1 MPREPLRAQDARPT
15 LERMTETTVAVD
27 VETAVLAACM
37 RAKVASHA
45 LATATRITKDA
56 ALHAMA
62 EGLVAQA
69 ARIIAANA
77 IDVERERVA
86 GMSPGLLDRLT
97 LTDARLATIADA
109 LRFLASLPDPVGE
122 IRRGSTLPNGMRLI
136 QKAVPMGVV
145 GMIYE
150 ARPNVTVDAAGL
162 ALKSGNAAVLRGGSA
177 ARECNEVLIAVLQDA
192 LESVGLPRDCVQ
204 SIDAY
209 GREGATVL
217 MHARGLVD
225 VLVPRGGRD
234 LIQTV
239 VRESTV
245 PAIETGEGNC
255 HVYLDASA
263 PLQRSIDIVLNSKTH
278 RVGVCNAAET
288 LLVHKDAED
297 KLPAV
302 MEALHMA
309 GVTLHVDEAAA
320 ELAPDNVPTVPAT
333 EEDWSTEYLSLDL
346 AVKIVDDI
354 DDAIAHIR
362 RYSTGHTEAIV
373 TEDIGAADYFVKHV
387 DSAAIMVNASTRFTD
402 GGEFGLGAEIG
413 ISTQK
418 LHARGP
424 MGLAELTTTTWV
436 AYGDGHT
443 RA

>member
-1 MPREPLRAQDARPT
+1 
-15 LERMTETTVAVD
+15 MTDTEISAD
-27 VETAVLAACM
+27 VEAAVLEACA
-37 RAKVASHA
+37 RAKIASRV

-56 ALHAMA
+56 ALNAMA
-62 EGLVAQA
+62 DGLVADA
-69 ARIIAANA
+69 ARIVAANA
-77 IDVERERVA
+77 KDVDREREG

-97 LTDARLATIADA
+97 LTEERIGTIAEA

-122 IRRGSTLPNGMRLI
+122 IKRGSTLPNGLRLI
-136 QKAVPMGVV
+136 QKAVPLGVL

-177 ARECNEVLIAVLQDA
+177 AAESNEVIVAVLQDA
-192 LESVGLPRDCVQ
+192 LESVGLPRDAVQ

-209 GREGATVL
+209 GREGARVL

-225 VLVPRGGRD
+225 VLVPRGGKG

-263 PLQRSIDIVLNSKTH
+263 PLQRSIDIIVNSKTH

-288 LLVHKDAED
+288 LLVHRDAED

-302 MEALHMA
+302 LAALHEA
-309 GVTLHVDEAAA
+309 GVTLHVDDAAA

-333 EEDWSTEYLSLDL
+333 EEDWETEYLSMDL
-346 AVKIVDDI
+346 AVKVVDSI
-354 DDAIAHIR
+354 ENAIAHIA

-373 TEDIGAADYFVKHV
+373 TDDINAAEYFVSHV
-387 DSAAIMVNASTRFTD
+387 DSAAVIVNASTRFTD

-424 MGLAELTTTTWV
+424 MGLGELTTTTWV
-436 AYGDGHT
+436 VYGDGHV
-443 RA
+443 RS

>member
-1 MPREPLRAQDARPT
+1 
-15 LERMTETTVAVD
+15 MTATDVD
-27 VETAVLAACM
+27 VEQAVLEACR
-37 RAKVASHA
+37 RAKVASRA
-45 LATATRITKDA
+45 LATATRATKDA
-56 ALHAMA
+56 ALEAMA
-62 EGLVAQA
+62 DALVANA
-69 ARIIAANA
+69 DALVLANA
-77 IDVERERVA
+77 EDVQRGRDND
-86 GMSPGLLDRLT
+86 MSPGLLDRLT
-97 LTDARLATIADA
+97 LTPQRVGAIADA
-109 LRFLASLPDPVGE
+109 LRFVATLPDPVGE
-122 IRRGSTLPNGMRLI
+122 VRRGSTLPNGLRLI
-136 QKAVPMGVV
+136 QKQVPLGVV

-177 ARECNEVLIAVLQDA
+177 AAKSNEAIVAVLQDA
-192 LESVGLPRDCVQ
+192 LESVGLPRDAVQ

-209 GREGATVL
+209 GREGARVL
-217 MHARGLVD
+217 MNARGLVD

-263 PLQRSIDIVLNSKTH
+263 PLERSVEIVLNSKTH

-288 LLVHKDAED
+288 LLVHRDAAAAV
-297 KLPAV
+297 LPSV
-302 MEALHMA
+302 LKALADA
-309 GVTLHVDEAAA
+309 GVTLHADARSAS
-320 ELAPDNVPTVPAT
+320 LAPAGVQTVPAT
-333 EEDWSTEYLSLDL
+333 DEDYATEYLSLDI
-346 AVKIVDDI
+346 AVKVVDDL
-354 DDAIAHIR
+354 DEALAHIR
-362 RYSTGHTEAIV
+362 HFTTGHTEAIV
-373 TEDIGAADYFVKHV
+373 TDDIGAADAFVKGL

-424 MGLAELTTTTWV
+424 MGLGELTTTTWI
-436 AYGDGHT
+436 AYGDGHV
-443 RA
+443 RG

>member
-1 MPREPLRAQDARPT
+1 
-15 LERMTETTVAVD
+15 MTDTEISAD
-27 VETAVLAACM
+27 VEAAVLEACR
-37 RAKVASHA
+37 RAKVASRV
-45 LATATRITKDA
+45 LANATRITKDA

-62 EGLVAQA
+62 DGLVADA
-69 ARIIAANA
+69 ARIVAANA
-77 IDVERERVA
+77 KDVDREREG
-86 GMSPGLLDRLT
+86 GMTEGLLDRLT
-97 LTDARLATIADA
+97 LTQERIGAIAEA

-122 IRRGSTLPNGMRLI
+122 IRRGSTLPNGLRLL

-177 ARECNEVLIAVLQDA
+177 AAETNEVIVAVLQDA
-192 LESVGLPRDCVQ
+192 LASAGLPRDAVQ

-209 GREGATVL
+209 GREGARVL

-225 VLVPRGGRD
+225 VLVPRGGKG

-263 PLQRSIDIVLNSKTH
+263 PLRRSIDIIVNSKTH

-288 LLVHKDAED
+288 LLVHKEAED

-302 MEALHMA
+302 LEALHVA
-309 GVTLHVDEAAA
+309 GVTLHVDDATRF
-320 ELAPDNVPTVPAT
+320 LAPDKVPTVPAT
-333 EEDWSTEYLSLDL
+333 EEDWETEYLSMDL
-346 AVKIVDDI
+346 AVRVVDSI
-354 DDAIAHIR
+354 EEAIAHID

-373 TEDIGAADYFVKHV
+373 TEDINAAEYFVSHV
-387 DSAAIMVNASTRFTD
+387 DSAAVIVNASTRFTD

-436 AYGDGHT
+436 VYGDGHV
-443 RA
+443 RG